1 VARRLGTGAC
11 SLLAALA
18 AWHASGAR
26 AQAPAAPFERQ
37 IWLSPGVYA
46 RHFDR
51 DKGLRDAN
59 PGLGLEV
66 AWAPDHAALAGTY
79 INSNDARTRY
89 AAYAWRP
96 LHARVAG
103 LDLGAGIIVSALD
116 GYPKYRNGG
125 WFVAPLPLV
134 SLEGR
139 RFGVNLS
146 VVPTLPGRTDG
157 ALAFQFKLRL
167 D

>member
-1 VARRLGTGAC
+1 MV
-11 SLLAALA
+11 A
-18 AWHASGAR
+18 AWHPIGAR
-26 AQAPAAPFERQ
+26 AKEPAAPFSQQ
-37 IWLSPGVYA
+37 IWLSPGLYS

-59 PGLGLEV
+59 PGLGVEI
-66 AWAPDHAALAGTY
+66 AFAPDHAVMVGTY
-79 INSNDARTRY
+79 INSNDARSRY

-96 LHARVAG
+96 LHWQVAG
-103 LDLGAGIIVSALD
+103 LDLGAGVIFAAFD
-116 GYPKYRNGG
+116 GYPNYRDGG

-139 RFGVNLS
+139 RLGVNLS
-146 VVPTLPGRTDG
+146 LIPTLPGRTDG

-167 D
+167 N